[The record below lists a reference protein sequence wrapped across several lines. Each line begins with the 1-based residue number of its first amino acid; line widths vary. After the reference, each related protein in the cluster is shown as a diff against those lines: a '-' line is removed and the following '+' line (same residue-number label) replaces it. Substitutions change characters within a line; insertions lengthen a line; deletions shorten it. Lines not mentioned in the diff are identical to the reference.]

1 MAKKKKIVAK
11 KKKKKVAKPAKPA
24 VPPKSDISA
33 KQTVKVATSNLFIF
47 DLPADNTD
55 VMADAI
61 LEDIGGQEIIN
72 ISRTDLLNGQN
83 VTYNV
88 IENLAST
95 QRKFDPN
102 ELIKLQQT
110 EKDFFS
116 SFYLDLNDFLP
127 EYGTGKYTFG
137 ARNLTDSGEV
147 VYVDVDTGSVAINT
161 VNLKNN
167 LVLEVEFALHDGISS
182 TTI

>member
-1 MAKKKKIVAK
+1 MAK
-11 KKKKKVAKPAKPA
+11 KKKKKVVKAKPF
-24 VPPKSDISA
+24 VPPKEDISA
-33 KQTVKVATSNLFIF
+33 KQTVKVATSNLYVF

-116 SFYLDLNDFLP
+116 SFYLDLNDYLP
-127 EYGTGKYTFG
+127 EYGTGRYTSG
-137 ARNLTDSGEV
+137 AMNMTPSGES
-147 VYVDVDTGSVAINT
+147 VYVDIETGQVAINT
-161 VNLKNN
+161 VNLRNN
-167 LVLEVEFALHDGISS
+167 LILEVEFALHEGISS